1 MIELKHLEAGYP
13 GRTVLEDVTLALRP
27 GKVLALLGPNGCGK
41 STLLRTALGL
51 LPRTGGEILF
61 DGAPIESLSP
71 RQIAQRA
78 AYLPQSRAVPNITA
92 LRMVL
97 HGRFPYLTYPRR
109 YGKEDYAMARRALE
123 WAGAAELEEEFLPA
137 LSGGQR
143 QRVYLAMA
151 LAQDTEMILMDEPT
165 AFLDVRR
172 QLEVMATARRL
183 ASEGRGVVLVLHD
196 LCLALRGA
204 DKAAVLSRG
213 RLAAVGTP
221 EEIYRSGV
229 LDEAFGVTLR
239 RFQTESGWQYYFG
252 G

>member
-1 MIELKHLEAGYP
+1 
-13 GRTVLEDVTLALRP
+13 
-27 GKVLALLGPNGCGK
+27 
-41 STLLRTALGL
+41 
-51 LPRTGGEILF
+51 
-61 DGAPIESLSP
+61 
-71 RQIAQRA
+71 
-78 AYLPQSRAVPNITA
+78 
-92 LRMVL
+92 
-97 HGRFPYLTYPRR
+97 
-109 YGKEDYAMARRALE
+109 MARRALE

-204 DKAAVLSRG
+204 DEAAVLSRG
-213 RLAAVGTP
+213 RLAVVGTP
-221 EEIYRSGV
+221 EEIYQSGV

-239 RFQTESGWQYYFG
+239 RFRTESGWQYYFG